1 MLSKLKDCIKYN
13 DFSTVVEDFPDV
25 TNCRFEEDPD
35 LPTIYFYGTLLDE
48 MLLEE
53 ITALPEKLADNKNV
67 EDIFVKVIDD

>member
-1 MLSKLKDCIKYN
+1 
-13 DFSTVVEDFPDV
+13 
-25 TNCRFEEDPD
+25 
-35 LPTIYFYGTLLDE
+35 